1 MRLPECQKQLHLL
14 ARVLPG
20 GRQFS
25 GEFEASGEIPHR
37 FGVSRTQQRFA
48 PSLPQISDGLV
59 PNLTLDSVMGA
70 PLDLGA
76 QGIWGEPLERLEDSP
91 VQLATSI
98 LRKAFI
104 RDLVGERVLEGVLE
118 VWRDSR
124 LVKKLHRLKLVEA
137 APQGIVALIGHR
149 AQQRELNFLA
159 N

>member
-1 MRLPECQKQLHLL
+1 
-14 ARVLPG
+14 
-20 GRQFS
+20 
-25 GEFEASGEIPHR
+25 
-37 FGVSRTQQRFA
+37 GVSRTQQRFA

-159 N
+159 NHRGALDQISHVGFESVEARPEHALDRVRNSDRA